1 VRRIAIATM
10 VLLCACK
17 RDAPAPTPAPTPSL
31 ASATASASSSASAFA
46 SAQPPH
52 AVTVDGH
59 ADTPT
64 EWLEHAFD
72 VCASST
78 HQVDF
83 PKMRV
88 GGLDVELFA
97 AYVPAKHADVDA
109 YAFTAKLVD
118 DIHTMVGACPSDA
131 AIALGTDEIRAV
143 VASGRRAIVISIEG
157 GHAIEDS
164 LEKLGYF
171 YTHGVRLMTLTHF
184 NTNHWADASTDAPK
198 HHGLSKLGEDV
209 VHEMNRL
216 GMMVDVSHTSDE
228 TFWDVMATSTAPVVA
243 SHSCARALCDKKR
256 NMDDDML
263 RALGKHHGVVMIN
276 FLSMYLDCT
285 TVDAGDKSVKPSRI
299 VDHIE
304 HAIDIAG
311 IDAVGLGSDFGNPE
325 VAFPEGMED
334 VSKLG
339 FIADELHRRGHSDDD
354 VRKVM
359 GENFMRVFAEVE
371 RVAREKK

>member
-1 VRRIAIATM
+1 M
-10 VLLCACK
+10 VLPSACK
-17 RDAPAPTPAPTPSL
+17 RDAPTPAP
-31 ASATASASSSASAFA
+31 ASASASASASAPVLA
-46 SAQPPH
+46 SVPVPASTSAPR
-52 AVTVDGH
+52 AITVDGH

-64 EWLEHAFD
+64 EWLEHSFD
-72 VCASST
+72 VCKPSS

-83 PKMRV
+83 PKMRA

-109 YAFTAKLVD
+109 YAFTSTLVD
-118 DIHTMVGACPSDA
+118 DIHTMVDACPGDA
-131 AIALGTDEIRAV
+131 AIALSTDEVRSV

-164 LEKLGYF
+164 LEKLGNF
-171 YTHGVRLMTLTHF
+171 YAHGVRLMTLTHF
-184 NTNHWADASTDAPK
+184 NTNHWADSSGDAPK

-216 GMMVDVSHTSDE
+216 GMIVDVSHTSDE
-228 TFWDVMATSTAPVVA
+228 TFWDVLATSAAPVVA
-243 SHSCARALCDKKR
+243 SHSSVRALCDKKR

-263 RALGKHHGVVMIN
+263 RALGKARGVVMIN
-276 FLSMYLDCT
+276 FLSMYLAADPK
-285 TVDAGDKSVKPSRI
+285 TVTAARL

-304 HAIDIAG
+304 HAIDVAG
-311 IDAVGLGSDFGNPE
+311 VDAVGLGSDFGNPE
-325 VAFPEGMED
+325 VAFPAGMED
-334 VSKLG
+334 VGKLS
-339 FIADELHRRGHSDDD
+339 FIADELRRRGRSADD

-371 RVAREKK
+371 KVAREKK